1 MKRSAPIFRN
11 AAEELLGRS
20 VSLGRGP
27 QAAYVSGAE
36 SHSFDDVSAA
46 TGRAANVLRQVGIAP
61 RERVVLCLADSVE
74 FVSTF
79 LGAIQAGIVPVPV
92 NMIWNAPDCAHV
104 LHDSGAKAAV
114 VSDER
119 LALFLEAA
127 EMSGWNGQII
137 SCGVARGK
145 FRCLQELLEK
155 ASARF
160 EPWEAAPD
168 AECFWLY
175 TSGSTGKPKA
185 AIHLQR
191 SLGETARL
199 YAQGVLGM
207 HPKDI
212 IYSAA
217 KMPFAY
223 GLGNSVSFPLYTGAK
238 VVVEKARPTPE
249 LVSRILREHQP
260 TIFFGVPT
268 LFASLLQTD
277 ELPKRG
283 EHSLQFCVSAGEALP
298 AELGRA
304 WKERMGVDIL
314 DGIGSTEMLH
324 IFISN
329 SPKNVAYGTTGR
341 PIPGYQVKLLDEEGQ
356 PARRGEIA
364 DLWVTGPSCCA
375 GYWNQPERT
384 RETFVDGWMRTG
396 DKYRETCEGS
406 YTHCGRSDEM
416 LKVGGLWV
424 SPVEVE
430 MALASHAAVREA
442 AVTGWEDELGLVKP
456 RAYVV
461 LRPGYE
467 GSVQLEEELK
477 TFVKDRLAP
486 YKYPRWIKIVA
497 ELPRTAT
504 GKLRRFQLR
513 GL

>member
-20 VSLGRGP
+20 VRLGRG
-27 QAAYVSGAE
+27 QQIAYVSGTE
-36 SHSFDDVSAA
+36 SYSFDDVSTA
-46 TGRAANVLRQVGIAP
+46 TRRAANALREMGVAP
-61 RERVVLCLADSVE
+61 GERVVLCLADSLE
-74 FVSTF
+74 FVATF

-92 NMIWNAPDCAHV
+92 NMLWTAADCAHV

-114 VSDER
+114 VSEER
-119 LALFLEAA
+119 LELFLEAA
-127 EMSGWNGQII
+127 RMSGWSGQII
-137 SCGVARGK
+137 SCGAAAGR
-145 FRCLQELLEK
+145 FPRFQELLAK
-155 ASARF
+155 ASENY

-185 AIHLQR
+185 AMHQQR
-191 SLGETARL
+191 SMGETARL
-199 YAQGVLGM
+199 YAEGVLRM
-207 HPKDI
+207 HPEDV

-238 VVVEKARPTPE
+238 VVMEKARPTPD
-249 LVSRILREHQP
+249 LVNRILREHQP

-268 LFASLLQTD
+268 LFASLLQSS
-277 ELPKRG
+277 ELPRCG
-283 EHSLQFCVSAGEALP
+283 EHSLRFCVSAGEALP
-298 AELGRA
+298 ADLGRA
-304 WKERMGVDIL
+304 WKERTGVDIL

-324 IFISN
+324 IFLSN
-329 SPKNVAYGTTGR
+329 SPGSVAYGTTGR
-341 PIPGYQVKLLDEEGQ
+341 PIPGYQVKLLDDEGQ
-356 PARRGEIA
+356 PTRRGEIG
-364 DLWVTGPSCCA
+364 DLWVSGPSCCTA
-375 GYWNQPERT
+375 YWNQPEKT

-396 DKYRETCEGS
+396 DKYRETPEGD
-406 YTHCGRSDEM
+406 YAHCGRSDEM

-424 SPVEVE
+424 SPLEVE

-442 AVTGWEDELGLVKP
+442 AVIGWEDERGLVKP
-456 RAYVV
+456 KAYVV
-461 LRPGYE
+461 LRPGHE
-467 GSVQLEEELK
+467 DSAEMEEELK
-477 TFVKDRLAP
+477 AFVKGMLAP

-513 GL
+513 EL